1 MTESRFPNAP
11 DRIAALPVDHRGFP
25 IPWFVAWQDGKP
37 VFPAMDPEKMAKAI
51 KDSRCWVCGQPLGR
65 YKVYVVGPMCIANRV
80 SSEPPSHLD
89 CARFAAENCPF
100 LANPNMKRVPIEKY
114 EGTTENVAGIMIP
127 RNPGVTAVAT
137 CEGPLI
143 WHRDGPGVLFDV
155 APIISVEWF
164 DSGLPIL
171 RDMAAQEGPAALA
184 HLAECEASARALFPV
199 AA

>member
-1 MTESRFPNAP
+1 LAGRQAGLSGHGP
-11 DRIAALPVDHRGFP
+11 
-25 IPWFVAWQDGKP
+25 
-37 VFPAMDPEKMAKAI
+37 
-51 KDSRCWVCGQPLGR
+51 WVCGQPLGR

-155 APIISVEWF
+155 APIISVEWWGRGRLATREEVVEAF